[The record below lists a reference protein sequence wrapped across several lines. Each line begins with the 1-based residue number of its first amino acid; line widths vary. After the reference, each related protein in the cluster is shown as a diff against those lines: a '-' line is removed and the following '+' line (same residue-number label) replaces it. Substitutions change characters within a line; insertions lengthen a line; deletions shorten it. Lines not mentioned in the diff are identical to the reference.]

1 MAVRVGSPAHRDLF
15 CRSLLETHRTY
26 DPAQFPWPDL
36 DPKTLAFL
44 RGIPFWQ
51 EALATE
57 KRAGEM
63 ARAFAAEID
72 DPLVREAVALQAEEE
87 ARHGRLLACL
97 VQHYQI
103 PVEVDPPYRPPANL
117 KQAFIDFGYSECLDS
132 FFAFGF
138 FRIAQQ
144 SGFFPESLFTLFD
157 PIIDEEARHIVFFV
171 NWMAYQQ
178 ARTGRGFFLYRGLNT
193 LWNYGKAL
201 GHLVGAVRGAD
212 TSGAGF
218 TATGALVF
226 APDLT
231 LRRFLQTCLQENARR
246 MQAFD
251 PELLQPR
258 LMPRLSRL
266 VLSLLHLWPQKRP
279 QVSPA

>member
-1 MAVRVGSPAHRDLF
+1 MRVGSPAHKELF
-15 CRSLLETHRTY
+15 CRSLLETHRSY
-26 DPAQFPWPDL
+26 DPTQFVWPDL
-36 DPKTLAFL
+36 DAETLAFL
-44 RGIPFWQ
+44 REIPFWQ

-57 KRAGEM
+57 KRAGLM
-63 ARAFAAEID
+63 ARAFAEEIE

-97 VQHYQI
+97 VQHYGI
-103 PVEVDPPYRPPANL
+103 AAEIDPPYQPPRNL
-117 KQAFIDFGYSECLDS
+117 RQAFIDFGYSECLDS

-138 FRIAQQ
+138 FRIAQA
-144 SGFFPESLFTLFD
+144 SGFFPEALFTLFD

-178 ARTGRGFFLYRGLNT
+178 ARSGRGFFWYRGLNT

-201 GHLVGAVRGAD
+201 SHLVGSVQGAA
-212 TSGAGF
+212 TSGTGF

-231 LRRFLQTCLQENARR
+231 LRSFLQTCVQENARR

-251 PELLQPR
+251 PQLLQPR
-258 LMPRLSRL
+258 LLPRLSRL
-266 VLSLLHLWPQKRP
+266 LLNLLQWWPQKRT

>member
-1 MAVRVGSPAHRDLF
+1 MRVGSPAHRELF
-15 CRSLLETHRTY
+15 CRSLLETHRAY

-36 DPKTLAFL
+36 DAETLAFL

-57 KRAGEM
+57 KRAGVM
-63 ARAFAAEID
+63 ARAFAEEID
-72 DPLVREAVALQAEEE
+72 DPLLRAAVALQADEE
-87 ARHGRLLACL
+87 ARHGRLLASL
-97 VQHYQI
+97 VQRYGI
-103 PVEVDPPYRPPANL
+103 PVVLDPPYTPPKNL

-144 SGFFPESLFTLFD
+144 SGFFPEALLTLFD
-157 PIIDEEARHIVFFV
+157 PILDEEARHIVFFV

-178 ARTGRGFFLYRGLNT
+178 ACGGRGFFLYRGLNT
-193 LWNYGKAL
+193 LWNYSKAL
-201 GHLVGAVRGAD
+201 RHLLRSVRRAD
-212 TSGAGF
+212 ASGAGF

-231 LRRFLQTCLQENARR
+231 LRRFLATCVQENERR

-258 LMPRLSRL
+258 LLPHLSRL
-266 VLSLLHLWPQKRP
+266 LLTLWQRWPQKRT
-279 QVSPA
+279 QMSPA